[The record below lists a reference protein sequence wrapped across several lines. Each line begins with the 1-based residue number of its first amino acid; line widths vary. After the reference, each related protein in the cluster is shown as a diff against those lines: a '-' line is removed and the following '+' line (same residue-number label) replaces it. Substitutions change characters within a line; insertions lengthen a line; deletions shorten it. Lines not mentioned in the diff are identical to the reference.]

1 MKDYYAI
8 LEINESASK
17 ETIEKVHKLLVKRYH
32 PDLQEESK
40 KAGYEE
46 KMKEINE
53 AYAVLTDSTKKK
65 LYDEQLKE
73 YRMQKIMDEIRAKQA
88 TETARRAQE
97 QQQKTQEENRTN
109 NTQINRVEKQQYQQV
124 NQRSPFEVSDE
135 EIRRQAQVYY
145 DELYRQYL
153 YYNGYVKEDFK
164 TVAKRYITVILTIV
178 ILLVVMYVLYKIP
191 YFNELLKDIVDSNE
205 ILKNIFGKFFE

>member
-8 LEINESASK
+8 LEINENASK

-32 PDLQEESK
+32 PDLQQDSK
-40 KAGYEE
+40 KVEYEE

-53 AYAVLTDSTKKK
+53 AYEILTDVTKKK
-65 LYDEQLKE
+65 EYDEQLKE
-73 YRMQKIMDEIRAKQA
+73 YRMQKIMDEIRVKQMANAK
-88 TETARRAQE
+88 QE
-97 QQQKTQEENRTN
+97 QQKAQQQTRQQEQNQN
-109 NTQINRVEKQQYQQV
+109 VKAQNMNIQQQYENQQ
-124 NQRSPFEVSDE
+124 QSPFNVSDE

-164 TVAKRYITVILTIV
+164 TVAKRYITVILTI
-178 ILLVVMYVLYKIP
+178 ILLIRSYVCSI
-191 YFNELLKDIVDSNE
+191 
-205 ILKNIFGKFFE
+205 